1 MRIYSL
7 GKGKQMKSRK
17 TRYERQL
24 ERKNRKSVTFVT
36 KILGTAATIPACDV
50 AGAARY
56 LRLKTEGGRTASMEV
71 MKEQLTVAL
80 QKGLL
85 VKHSFRLSHSV
96 SSFIN
101 TVRNFR
107 YDEKSPQ
114 PSQGGFERGPLRG
127 SVTAP
132 PAAAFVLHD
141 TWTRSHNR
149 IATSTS
155 SAGPSD
161 RERMEEPR
169 SCFRLP

>member
-1 MRIYSL
+1 
-7 GKGKQMKSRK
+7 MKSRK

-85 VKHSFRLSHSV
+85 VKH
-96 SSFIN
+96 
-101 TVRNFR
+101 
-107 YDEKSPQ
+107 YDEKLGDVLVTLS
-114 PSQGGFERGPLRG
+114 ERDKR
-127 SVTAP
+127 
-132 PAAAFVLHD
+132 LHKEKQVAEP
-141 TWTRSHNR
+141 N
-149 IATSTS
+149 S
-155 SAGPSD
+155 SMAVA
-161 RERMEEPR
+161 R
-169 SCFRLP
+169 